1 MDNITLKT
9 SKYTLSISKQTAQ
22 TLFEL
27 SDVLKINELE
37 IDHCYVPEYIDIE
50 SMKLILQYCDMY
62 QSFSS
67 IIKPITEEKFQET
80 LGDSMY
86 DWITSLNKYKLFNLL
101 NCVNC
106 LCMDELI
113 EIICIRISLDIKSM
127 DWKELDEYFSYAN

>member
-1 MDNITLKT
+1 MDKITLKN
-9 SKYTLSISKQTAQ
+9 SKYTLSISKQTVQ
-22 TLFEL
+22 ILFEL

-37 IDHCYVPEYIDIE
+37 IDHCYIPEYIDIE
-50 SMKLILQYCDMY
+50 SMKLILQYCDIY

-67 IIKPITEEKFQET
+67 IIKPVTEEKFQET
-80 LGDSMY
+80 LGDSVY
-86 DWITSLNKYKLFNLL
+86 DWITSLDKSKLFNIL